1 MKYLLTSITALLWA
15 VIVVSCQTSVDT
27 EERKNASGAVIYKQ
41 PVWQASNTVS
51 SNVGGG
57 TILYSFLIGDDL
69 LDEFDYKPGTGK
81 PTMILR
87 NSLTGEKKW
96 EWNDVLRDFEPIILY
111 KNSAFQYENYL
122 FYNYGPRNY
131 CIDTRTGQTLWK
143 KVTGYSA
150 FANSAILGATYF
162 TKGTPQALQDQSI
175 VEDRIY
181 MGDIR
186 TGKEVEVV
194 MPAYS
199 CKNIK
204 AEASWK
210 QWIGLISD
218 VRPIKDGSD
227 TLLLI
232 NYNETSATANKF
244 EAYVSL
250 YNMTQKKWVYD
261 QKRLNDKWPEGS
273 NTAWLTLSGDKM
285 FTILN
290 NAVACSNW
298 RTGELIWFR
307 PLPSFAAIPT
317 AIEDKYLAV
326 YSSDSRLFLLDI
338 NTGETIWERH
348 ETISTTTQMYYDQGV
363 LYFMTLSLNAMEIPS
378 GKKLW
383 TIASPTGDRS
393 SGNFSGFITGAQ
405 GKNGQKGRI
414 FTRTGYNTYCYEA
427 IK

>member
-1 MKYLLTSITALLWA
+1 MKYLPLAITTLLGV
-15 VIVVSCQTSVDT
+15 VIAVSCQKSIGT
-27 EERKNASGAVIYKQ
+27 EDIKDASGAVVYKQ
-41 PVWQASNTVS
+41 PIWQASNNVS

-57 TILYSFLIGDDL
+57 GISYSLVVNDEL
-69 LDEFDYKPGTGK
+69 LDLFSYKPGTGK

-96 EWNDVLRDFEPIILY
+96 EWNDVLRDFEPVIVF
-111 KNSAFQYENYL
+111 KNSAFQYDNYL

-131 CIDTRTGQTLWK
+131 CIDTRTGQTLWRK
-143 KVTGYSA
+143 STGYSA
-150 FANSAILGATYF
+150 FANSAILGASYF

-186 TGKEVEVV
+186 TGKEVEIT

-199 CKNIK
+199 RRNIK

-227 TLLLI
+227 TLLII
-232 NYNETSATANKF
+232 NYTETSATVNKF
-244 EAYVSL
+244 EAYIGL

-261 QKRLNDKWPEGS
+261 QKRLNDKWPEGF
-273 NTAWLTLSGDKM
+273 NTTWLTLSGDKM

-298 RTGELIWFR
+298 RTGELVWFR

-317 AIEDKYLAV
+317 PIEDKYLAV
-326 YSSDSRLFLLDI
+326 FSTDSRLFLLDI
-338 NTGETIWERH
+338 NTGQTIWERH
-348 ETISTTTQMYYDQGV
+348 EVMSTTDQMYYDQGV
-363 LYFMTLSLNAMEIPS
+363 LYFLTLSLNAMEIPS

-383 TIASPTGDRS
+383 TIASPTGDKS
-393 SGNFSGFITGAQ
+393 SGHFWGFITGVP